1 MSARSASDVQPGAA
15 SSGAAPSSRPG
26 SRARG
31 GAPVGAVSQ
40 LGEGRR
46 HPLGST
52 EGAASE
58 LWGHRRLLFPVLPS
72 YRALESSSVPTRPC
86 RHTAN

>member
-58 LWGHRRLLFPVLPS
+58 LWGHRRLLFPVCS
-72 YRALESSSVPTRPC
+72 ALLQGAGEQ
-86 RHTAN
+86 